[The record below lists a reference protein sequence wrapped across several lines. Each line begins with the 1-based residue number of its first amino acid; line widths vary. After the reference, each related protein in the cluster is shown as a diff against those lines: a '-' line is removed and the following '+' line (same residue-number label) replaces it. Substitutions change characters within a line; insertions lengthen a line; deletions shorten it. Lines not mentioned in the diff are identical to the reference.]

1 MERSR
6 QTMIIEG
13 GRPLRGKMSV
23 HTAKNSALYLILASL
38 LTDEPLLLRD
48 VPRLADVLV
57 ELELLEH
64 LGAEVRWEGPV
75 LRLHVPE
82 VKRSSAPYALVS
94 RMRASFVAMG
104 ALLARTGQ
112 ARISMPGGCAFG
124 PRPVDRHLT
133 AFRALG
139 IEVDESGGAFA
150 ARRRGRLEGTATFEA
165 PTVGGT
171 QNVLLA
177 SALGEGLVT
186 IENAA
191 LEPEVADLSALLNAM
206 GARIEG
212 AGTPV
217 IQVQGVPRLRGAS
230 FRPIPDRIEAGTF
243 MLATAATRGD
253 VVLDDLRPTHVQAV
267 LDALGET
274 GVRVVIEG
282 PHSVRIDATGDLVA
296 TDITATEYPGIPTDL
311 QAPFGAY
318 LATLP
323 GVSVVRDRVYPDRFT
338 HVAELQRMGAS
349 LELTDRTLVIRGGQ
363 PLRGHTVHAADIRA
377 GGALV
382 VAALAAQGRSRVSGV
397 EFIDRGYERLAS
409 RLASLGADVSLEAA
423 PSARSDRGPAGSGSV
438 GSPSGA
444 AGSDSA
450 GTGAADSGSIGGGSM
465 GGGSMGGDSMGGD
478 SIGGGSGSGPRGTA
492 SSPSSSGPES
502 GPATRSS
509 VST

>member
-13 GRPLRGKMSV
+13 GRPLRGTLAV

-38 LTDEPLLLRD
+38 LTDEPLVLRD

-57 ELELLEH
+57 ELDLLEH
-64 LGAEVRWEGPV
+64 LGAAVRWEGRD
-75 LRLHVPE
+75 LHLHVPE

-104 ALLARTGQ
+104 ALLARTGE

-124 PRPVDRHLT
+124 PRPVDRHLA

-150 ARRRGRLEGTATFEA
+150 ARRHGPLEGTVAFEA

-177 SALGEGLVT
+177 SALGEGHVT

-191 LEPEVADLSALLNAM
+191 LEPEVADLAALLNSM
-206 GARIEG
+206 GARVEG
-212 AGTPV
+212 GGTPV
-217 IQVQGVPRLRGAS
+217 IQVQGRPRLHGAT

-253 VVLDDLRPTHVQAV
+253 VVLHDLRSTHVQAV

-274 GVRVVIEG
+274 GVRVVVEG
-282 PHSVRIDATGDLVA
+282 RSSVRIDATGDLVA
-296 TDITATEYPGIPTDL
+296 TDVTATEYPGIPTDL

-349 LELTDRTLVIRGGQ
+349 LELTDRTLVIRGGH
-363 PLRGHTVHAADIRA
+363 PLRAHALHAADIRA

-382 VAALAAQGRSRVSGV
+382 VAALAAQGTSRLSGV
-397 EFIDRGYERLAS
+397 EFIDRGYERLAA
-409 RLASLGADVSLEAA
+409 RLASLGANVSLAGVRE
-423 PSARSDRGPAGSGSV
+423 AGS
-438 GSPSGA
+438 
-444 AGSDSA
+444 
-450 GTGAADSGSIGGGSM
+450 
-465 GGGSMGGDSMGGD
+465 
-478 SIGGGSGSGPRGTA
+478 GSGSGPGPGSGTGSEPVSGSRGTA
-492 SSPSSSGPES
+492 SPSIRSSSES
-502 GPATRSS
+502 GSSEAGASSAPSCSGPGASS
-509 VST
+509 VPAAVTGVSASASSVPAAVTGVSSAAAAP

>member
-6 QTMIIEG
+6 ETMIIDG
-13 GRPLRGKMSV
+13 GRPLRGSLPV

-38 LTDEPLLLRD
+38 LTEEPLILRD

-64 LGAEVRWEGPV
+64 LGADVRWDGAD

-124 PRPVDRHLT
+124 PRPVDRHLA

-150 ARRRGRLEGTATFEA
+150 ARRHGPLDGTVTFEA

-177 SALGEGLVT
+177 SALGGGRVT

-191 LEPEVADLSALLNAM
+191 LEPEVADLAALLNAM
-206 GARIEG
+206 GARVEG

-217 IQVQGVPRLRGAS
+217 IQVQGVPRLYGAT

-253 VVLDDLRPTHVQAV
+253 VVLRDLRPTHVQAV

-274 GVRVVIEG
+274 GVRIVIET
-282 PHSVRIDATGDLVA
+282 PDSVRIDATGDLVA
-296 TDITATEYPGIPTDL
+296 TDVTATEYPGIPTDL

-338 HVAELQRMGAS
+338 HVGELQRMGAS

-363 PLRGHTVHAADIRA
+363 PLRGHAVHAADIRA

-382 VAALAAQGRSRVSGV
+382 VAALAARGRTQVSGV

-409 RLASLGADVSLEAA
+409 RLASLGAAVSLSPVASGRSGSSPA
-423 PSARSDRGPAGSGSV
+423 ARSGSGSSSATV
-438 GSPSGA
+438 SAAPGSEASAAGA
-444 AGSDSA
+444 ATGGAATA
-450 GTGAADSGSIGGGSM
+450 GTEPYSETFASAIPRPDSGR
-465 GGGSMGGDSMGGD
+465 
-478 SIGGGSGSGPRGTA
+478 SG
-492 SSPSSSGPES
+492 
-502 GPATRSS
+502 
-509 VST
+509 

>member
-6 QTMIIEG
+6 QTMVIEG
-13 GRPLRGKMSV
+13 ARPLHGAQTI

-38 LTDEPLLLRD
+38 LSDEPLLLRD

-64 LGAEVRWEGPV
+64 LGAQVRWDG
-75 LRLHVPE
+75 RDLHLHARE
-82 VKRSSAPYALVS
+82 VKRTSAPYALVN

-104 ALLARTGQ
+104 ALLARAGE

-124 PRPVDRHLT
+124 PRPVDRHLA

-139 IEVDESGGAFA
+139 IEVEEAGGAFGV
-150 ARRRGRLEGTATFEA
+150 RRRGAVSGTVTFEA

-177 SALGEGLVT
+177 SALGTGEVT

-191 LEPEVADLSALLNAM
+191 LEPEVADLAALLNAM
-206 GARIEG
+206 GGQVAG

-217 IQVQGVPRLRGAS
+217 IQVRGVPRMHGAS

-243 MLATAATRGD
+243 MLAPAATRGN
-253 VVLDDLRPTHVQAV
+253 VLLEGLRPTHVQAV
-267 LDALGET
+267 LDALTET
-274 GVRVVIEG
+274 GVRVVPEG
-282 PHSVRIDATGDLVA
+282 PTSVRIDATGDLVA
-296 TDITATEYPGIPTDL
+296 TDVTATEYPGVPTDL

-338 HVAELQRMGAS
+338 HVPELQRMGAS

-363 PLRGHTVHAADIRA
+363 PLHGDAVHAADIRA

-382 VAALAAQGRSRVSGV
+382 VAALAAKGRSRVSGLEV
-397 EFIDRGYERLAS
+397 IDRGYERLAP
-409 RLASLGADVSLEAA
+409 RLASLGAEVWLE
-423 PSARSDRGPAGSGSV
+423 SGV
-438 GSPSGA
+438 A
-444 AGSDSA
+444 
-450 GTGAADSGSIGGGSM
+450 
-465 GGGSMGGDSMGGD
+465 
-478 SIGGGSGSGPRGTA
+478 
-492 SSPSSSGPES
+492 SSSGASLSVPS
-502 GPATRSS
+502 AGAGASS
-509 VST
+509 SP

>member
-6 QTMIIEG
+6 QTMVIEG
-13 GRPLRGKMSV
+13 ARPLHGAQTV

-38 LTDEPLLLRD
+38 LSDEPLHLRD

-64 LGAEVRWEGPV
+64 LGAQVRWDG
-75 LRLHVPE
+75 RDLHLHARE
-82 VKRSSAPYALVS
+82 VTRTSAPYALVN

-104 ALLARTGQ
+104 ALLARAGE

-124 PRPVDRHLT
+124 PRPVDRHLA

-139 IEVDESGGAFA
+139 IEVEESGGAFGV
-150 ARRRGRLEGTATFEA
+150 RRHGAVSGTVRFEA

-177 SALGEGLVT
+177 SALGTGQVT

-191 LEPEVADLSALLNAM
+191 LEPEVADLAALLNAM
-206 GARIEG
+206 GGHVEG

-217 IQVQGVPRLRGAS
+217 IQVQGVPRMHGAS

-243 MLATAATRGD
+243 MLATAATRGN
-253 VVLDDLRPTHVQAV
+253 VLLEDLRPTHVQAV
-267 LDALGET
+267 LDALTET
-274 GVRVVIEG
+274 GVRVVPEG
-282 PHSVRIDATGDLVA
+282 PTSVRIDATGDLVA
-296 TDITATEYPGIPTDL
+296 TDVTATEYPGIPTDL

-338 HVAELQRMGAS
+338 HVPELQRMGAS
-349 LELTDRTLVIRGGQ
+349 MELTDRTLVIRGGH
-363 PLRGHTVHAADIRA
+363 PLQGEAVHAADIRA

-382 VAALAAQGRSRVSGV
+382 VAALAATGRSWISGLEV
-397 EFIDRGYERLAS
+397 IDRGYERLAP
-409 RLASLGADVSLEAA
+409 RLASLGAEVWLEPGVASSS
-423 PSARSDRGPAGSGSV
+423 SASASV
-438 GSPSGA
+438 R
-444 AGSDSA
+444 SA
-450 GTGAADSGSIGGGSM
+450 G
-465 GGGSMGGDSMGGD
+465 
-478 SIGGGSGSGPRGTA
+478 A
-492 SSPSSSGPES
+492 SS
-502 GPATRSS
+502 A
-509 VST
+509 

>member
-1 MERSR
+1 MDRARE
-6 QTMIIEG
+6 TMHIEG
-13 GRPLRGKMSV
+13 GRSLHGTLGV

-38 LTDEPLLLRD
+38 LSDEPLVLRD

-64 LGAEVRWEGPV
+64 LGVDVRWEGRE
-75 LRLHVPE
+75 LRLHARE
-82 VKRSSAPYALVS
+82 VQRSSAPYALVS

-104 ALLARTGQ
+104 ALLARTGE

-124 PRPVDRHLT
+124 PRPVDRHLA

-150 ARRRGRLEGTATFEA
+150 ARRTGPIQGTVAFEA

-177 SALGEGLVT
+177 AALGEGDVT

-191 LEPEVADLSALLNAM
+191 LEPEVADLAALLNAM
-206 GARIEG
+206 GGRVEG

-217 IQVQGVPRLRGAS
+217 IQVQGVPRLHGAT

-243 MLATAATRGD
+243 MLAVAATRGD
-253 VVLDDLRPTHVQAV
+253 VVLRDLRPTHVQAV
-267 LDALGET
+267 LDALGQT
-274 GVRVVIEG
+274 GVRVVIES
-282 PHSVRIDATGDLVA
+282 PDSVRIDATGDLNA
-296 TDITATEYPGIPTDL
+296 TDVTATEYPGVPTDL

-363 PLRGHTVHAADIRA
+363 PLHGATVHAADIRA

-382 VAALAAQGRSRVSGV
+382 VAALAARGSSQVSGV

-409 RLASLGADVSLEAA
+409 RLGSLGASVSLE
-423 PSARSDRGPAGSGSV
+423 RV
-438 GSPSGA
+438 
-444 AGSDSA
+444 
-450 GTGAADSGSIGGGSM
+450 
-465 GGGSMGGDSMGGD
+465 
-478 SIGGGSGSGPRGTA
+478 GGSGALASAEGSSAEGSTVAGSSAAGGSSASASDAGASGRGAGSA
-492 SSPSSSGPES
+492 SGARGNAPA
-502 GPATRSS
+502 ATRGD
-509 VST
+509 

>member
-1 MERSR
+1 MERTR
-6 QTMIIEG
+6 ETMIIDG
-13 GRPLRGKMSV
+13 GTALHGSLDV

-38 LTDEPLLLRD
+38 LSDEPLVLVD

-64 LGAEVRWEGPV
+64 LGVDVRWEG
-75 LRLHVPE
+75 RTLHLHARE
-82 VKRSSAPYALVS
+82 VRRSSAPYALVS

-104 ALLARTGQ
+104 ALLARTGE

-124 PRPVDRHLT
+124 PRPVDRHLA

-150 ARRRGRLEGTATFEA
+150 ARRTRPIAGTVAFEA

-177 SALGEGLVT
+177 SALGEGEVT

-191 LEPEVADLSALLNAM
+191 LEPEVADLAALLNAM
-206 GARIEG
+206 GARVEG
-212 AGTPV
+212 AGTPI
-217 IQVQGVPRLRGAS
+217 IQVRGVPRLHGTT

-243 MLATAATRGD
+243 MLAVAATRGD
-253 VVLDDLRPTHVQAV
+253 VVLRDLRPTHVQAV
-267 LDALGET
+267 LDALAQT
-274 GVRVVIEG
+274 GVRIVIES
-282 PHSVRIDATGDLVA
+282 PESVRIDATGDLNA
-296 TDITATEYPGIPTDL
+296 TDVTATEYPGVPTDL

-363 PLRGHTVHAADIRA
+363 PLQGAAVHAADIRA
-377 GGALV
+377 GGALA
-382 VAALAAQGRSRVSGV
+382 VAALAARGRSIVSGV

-409 RLASLGADVSLEAA
+409 RLRSLGAAVSLSSEAA
-423 PSARSDRGPAGSGSV
+423 SEVSSSTSDPAGV
-438 GSPSGA
+438 GASSASAASAASAASGA
-444 AGSDSA
+444 ATVA
-450 GTGAADSGSIGGGSM
+450 
-465 GGGSMGGDSMGGD
+465 
-478 SIGGGSGSGPRGTA
+478 A
-492 SSPSSSGPES
+492 SSGVRGAGSAKGA
-502 GPATRSS
+502 GGNGAVGT
-509 VST
+509 STSD

>member
-1 MERSR
+1 VLERSR
-6 QTMIIEG
+6 ETMIIDG
-13 GRPLRGKMSV
+13 GRPLRGSLPV

-64 LGAEVRWEGPV
+64 LGGEARWQQRD
-75 LRLHVPE
+75 LHLHVPA
-82 VKRSSAPYALVS
+82 VQRTSAPYALVS

-104 ALLARTGQ
+104 ALLARTGE

-124 PRPVDRHLT
+124 PRPVDRHLA

-139 IEVDESGGAFA
+139 IEVDEAGGAFA
-150 ARRRGRLEGTATFEA
+150 ARRRRPLEGTVAFEA

-177 SALGEGLVT
+177 SALGDGVVT

-191 LEPEVADLSALLNAM
+191 LEPEVADLAALLNAM
-206 GARIEG
+206 GARVRG

-217 IQVQGVPRLRGAS
+217 IQVQGVPKLYGAS

-243 MLATAATRGD
+243 MLAAAATRGD

-274 GVRVVIEG
+274 GVRVVMEG
-282 PHSVRIDATGDLVA
+282 PTSVRIDATGDLVA
-296 TDITATEYPGIPTDL
+296 TDVTATEYPGIPTDL
-311 QAPFGAY
+311 QAPFGSY

-338 HVAELQRMGAS
+338 HVPELQRMGAS
-349 LELTDRTLVIRGGQ
+349 MELTDRTLVIRGGH
-363 PLRGHTVHAADIRA
+363 PLHAGAVHAADIRA

-382 VAALAAQGRSRVSGV
+382 VAALAARGRSRISGV

-409 RLASLGADVSLEAA
+409 RLASLGATVSLERA
-423 PSARSDRGPAGSGSV
+423 PAPAT
-438 GSPSGA
+438 PSGA
-444 AGSDSA
+444 GASPDGPVSAGRPASPDGPVSAGRPASPDGPARVVGAGSA
-450 GTGAADSGSIGGGSM
+450 GTASRNGSRSG
-465 GGGSMGGDSMGGD
+465 
-478 SIGGGSGSGPRGTA
+478 
-492 SSPSSSGPES
+492 
-502 GPATRSS
+502 
-509 VST
+509 

>member
-13 GRPLRGKMSV
+13 GRPLRGPLSI

-48 VPRLADVLV
+48 VPRLADVAV

-64 LGAEVRWEGPV
+64 LGASVRREGPI
-75 LRLHVPE
+75 LRLHVPK
-82 VKRSSAPYALVS
+82 VVRTSAPYALVS

-104 ALLARTGQ
+104 ALLARTGE

-124 PRPVDRHLT
+124 PRPVDRHLA

-150 ARRRGRLEGTATFEA
+150 AHRRGPLRGTAAFEA

-177 SALGEGLVT
+177 SALGEGHVT

-191 LEPEVADLSALLNAM
+191 LEPEVADLAALLNTM

-217 IQVQGVPRLRGAS
+217 IQVEGVPRLRGAE

-243 MLATAATRGD
+243 MLAAAATRGD
-253 VVLDDLRPTHVQAV
+253 VVLDDVRPTHVQAV

-274 GVRVVIEG
+274 GVRIVLESKS
-282 PHSVRIDATGDLVA
+282 SVRIDATGDLVA

-363 PLRGHTVHAADIRA
+363 PLRGAAVHAADIRA

-382 VAALAAQGRSRVSGV
+382 VAALAAQGRSHVAGV

-409 RLASLGADVSLEAA
+409 RLASLGADVSLD
-423 PSARSDRGPAGSGSV
+423 SVPAGRSERGRSG
-438 GSPSGA
+438 SGA
-444 AGSDSA
+444 AGSGSSPS
-450 GTGAADSGSIGGGSM
+450 GVTGSGAAGAGSSAASGSGGGSA
-465 GGGSMGGDSMGGD
+465 GAGASGAA
-478 SIGGGSGSGPRGTA
+478 GSGARSA
-492 SSPSSSGPES
+492 V
-502 GPATRSS
+502 AT
-509 VST
+509 